1 MFVCCVFYRAQAGC
15 PMLDLQVRG
24 SALPCEWSAG
34 ADTPRDGRRT
44 RTPFVGAVRLRAVRT
59 GGHSGCQSPKQRCTL
74 AYENA
79 NAKTHRALLSY
90 GGFSPDPPEDACR
103 LKERVTRETH
113 GSVCR
118 RSPGPLTEQ
127 VPSFATYGPSTFQPR
142 ARRWSAGNPG
152 TQVGFRHARAS
163 PSTHHFQRPPGTSL
177 TYTELSPAQPS
188 GSMLQSGMD
197 AHPGAYAPGRCTVSR
212 SPGSAPLA
220 LRGGVRHS
228 SMVGGD
234 GTATGEKEFVL
245 RPGPFAPKR

>member
-1 MFVCCVFYRAQAGC
+1 MKTLTQKRTAPSC
-15 PMLDLQVRG
+15 PTVDY
-24 SALPCEWSAG
+24 
-34 ADTPRDGRRT
+34 RRT
-44 RTPFVGAVRLRAVRT
+44 
-59 GGHSGCQSPKQRCTL
+59 
-74 AYENA
+74 
-79 NAKTHRALLSY
+79 
-90 GGFSPDPPEDACR
+90 PPEDACR
-103 LKERVTRETH
+103 PPRVTRETH
-113 GSVCR
+113 GSACR

-127 VPSFATYGPSTFQPR
+127 VPSFATYGPSTCQPR

-163 PSTHHFQRPPGTSL
+163 PSTHNFQRPPGTSL

-234 GTATGEKEFVL
+234 GTATGEKRSTSGAF
-245 RPGPFAPKR
+245 RPKTLIRTNAVIARRARPRL